1 MADLIDC
8 LMVSEL
14 KRRLE
19 EDREKKTLMRALFD
33 WLNRGPV

>member
-14 KRRLE
+14 KRRLK
-19 EDREKKTLMRALFD
+19 EDRDKKDLTRALFR
-33 WLNRGPV
+33 WLGL